1 MAEKLITK
9 SFERL
14 LDKGKYRGFIT
25 HEELGKSLGKRNS
38 TYENIE
44 RAFIILVDEKITLVE
59 KKSQYQSNKKKEAAN
74 QILYADLMLRQCD
87 EVRQESESALHD
99 CEVICQDIVNPMLKR
114 STRAVTLMNMADS
127 NEFGALMAYNLH
139 WRSKVVCT
147 NNYQTL

>member
-1 MAEKLITK
+1 MEQPNASSIHLQAPAALFEWRSVSRWRFTGALVC
-9 SFERL
+9 SFPP
-14 LDKGKYRGFIT
+14 
-25 HEELGKSLGKRNS
+25 
-38 TYENIE
+38 
-44 RAFIILVDEKITLVE
+44 
-59 KKSQYQSNKKKEAAN
+59 NKKKEAAN
-74 QILYADLMLRQCD
+74 QILYADSMLRQCD

-127 NEFGALMAYNLH
+127 NEFGALMAYNLN